1 MSYSNY
7 EHYKNSGENN
17 IGLIPLNWKV
27 AKLYMLS
34 KRYAG
39 GTPDKNT
46 PEYWESGTVP
56 WLNSGSVNQF
66 LITTPSNYI
75 TSDALEKSS
84 AKWVPKGALLIAL
97 AGQGKTKGMVAQ
109 TSFDTTCNQSMA
121 AIICRKIDSRY
132 MLWWLVSQY
141 ENIRGLSSIDGRDGL
156 NLEMIGGIKCPLPS
170 REEQKA
176 IAAFLDKKTS
186 AIDALIEK
194 KQKLIQLLEEK
205 RSALIS
211 QVVTKGLEPNVP
223 MKDSG
228 INWLGKIPEN
238 WKVKRLKY
246 VITYNDESLPETTR
260 PDRIIN
266 YVDISS
272 VSLVHGIEN
281 VDRYEFDQAPSR
293 ARRIVRDGDTI
304 LSTVRTYLKAIA
316 LIKGDIENLIV
327 STGFMVIRPTPKI
340 DSIFLNYFM
349 QSEAFIGEIVAR
361 SVGVSYPAI
370 NPSEVAKIESVIPPL
385 NEQRHIAMFLDKKT
399 SEIDKI
405 KVKIETLI
413 ALLREYRSALI
424 TNVVTGRI
432 GLQNYSEKMVSV

>member
-176 IAAFLDKKTS
+176 IAAFLDKKTTE
-186 AIDALIEK
+186 IDALIEK

-211 QVVTKGLEPNVP
+211 QVVTKGLDPNLP

-228 INWLGKIPEN
+228 INWLGKIPDCWDLKRIKFYVRSINKKIHYEN
-238 WKVKRLKY
+238 TKLPYIGLENIESWTGKKIEDNSVTSEGVVCCFEAKDVLFGKLRPYLAKTYLAKDDGTCSTEFLVFRPCAYVDPEYLQYFLLSPKFINTVNASTYGAKMPRANWEFIANLYLACPSLLVQKQIVQFLNDKTLKIDLIKTKIKEAIERLK
-246 VITYNDESLPETTR
+246 
-260 PDRIIN
+260 
-266 YVDISS
+266 
-272 VSLVHGIEN
+272 
-281 VDRYEFDQAPSR
+281 
-293 ARRIVRDGDTI
+293 
-304 LSTVRTYLKAIA
+304 
-316 LIKGDIENLIV
+316 
-327 STGFMVIRPTPKI
+327 
-340 DSIFLNYFM
+340 
-349 QSEAFIGEIVAR
+349 
-361 SVGVSYPAI
+361 
-370 NPSEVAKIESVIPPL
+370 
-385 NEQRHIAMFLDKKT
+385 
-399 SEIDKI
+399 
-405 KVKIETLI
+405 
-413 ALLREYRSALI
+413 EYRAALI
-424 TNVVTGRI
+424 TNAVTGKI
-432 GLQNYSEKMVSV
+432 ALTAEKDKRFAYE